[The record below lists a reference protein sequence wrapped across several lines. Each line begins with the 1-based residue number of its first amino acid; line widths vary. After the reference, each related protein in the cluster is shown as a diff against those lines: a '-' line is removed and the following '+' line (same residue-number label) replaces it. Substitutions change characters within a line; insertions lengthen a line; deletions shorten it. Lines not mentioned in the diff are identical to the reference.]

1 MFCPKCGTK
10 NPDDG
15 KFCRSC
21 GTDLVGVG
29 EVLSGKLAAKSGDWD
44 WGDFGFGDSGSD
56 AGAAHIHHEARR
68 RSDPAEVYGDSIK
81 SIISGIGFLVV
92 SMALL
97 FTGVAGGR
105 AWWWAML
112 FPAFTF
118 LAKGISDLLKSRK
131 MENSRPPP
139 PPAVGNTFG
148 QPSPTH
154 ALPSTQ
160 ADYISPDPRYKTG
173 DLVPP
178 SVTDSTTKLLEID
191 RENETRALP
200 KQ

>member
-1 MFCPKCGTK
+1 MFCPKCGIK

-21 GTDLVGVG
+21 GVDLGNVSAAM
-29 EVLSGKLAAKSGDWD
+29 SGTLAPLVSNHGL
-44 WGDFGFGDSGSD
+44 D
-56 AGAAHIHHEARR
+56 AGTAHIQNESRR

-81 SIISGIGFLVV
+81 SIISGIGFLIV

-97 FTGVAGGR
+97 FTGVANGR
-105 AWWWAML
+105 TWWWAML
-112 FPAFTF
+112 FPAFMF

-131 MENSRPPP
+131 IESLRAPFMSTESK
-139 PPAVGNTFG
+139 TFG
-148 QPSPTH
+148 PMAAVHS
-154 ALPSTQ
+154 LPLKQ

-178 SVTDSTTKLLEID
+178 SVTDNTTKLLEID
-191 RENETRALP
+191 HENETKALP

>member
-1 MFCPKCGTK
+1 MFCPKCGIK

-21 GTDLVGVG
+21 GVDLGNVSAAM
-29 EVLSGKLAAKSGDWD
+29 SGALTPLANI
-44 WGDFGFGDSGSD
+44 D
-56 AGAAHIHHEARR
+56 AGTAHIQTEARR
-68 RSDPAEVYGDSIK
+68 RNDPAEVYGDSIK
-81 SIISGIGFLVV
+81 SIISGIGFLIV

-105 AWWWAML
+105 TWWWAML

-131 MENSRPPP
+131 MENSRPPLS
-139 PPAVGNTFG
+139 PAVRSTFG
-148 QPSPTH
+148 QGSPTH

-178 SVTDSTTKLLEID
+178 SVTDNTTKLLEID